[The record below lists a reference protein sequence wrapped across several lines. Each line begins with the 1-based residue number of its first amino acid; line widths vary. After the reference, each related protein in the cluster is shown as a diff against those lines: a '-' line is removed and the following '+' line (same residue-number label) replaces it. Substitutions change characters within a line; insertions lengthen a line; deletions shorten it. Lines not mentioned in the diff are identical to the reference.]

1 MELVLSS
8 AHKGS
13 SDLQQMELPFTR
25 VELDKT
31 LTLAPNP
38 KWVNGYWLT
47 QANTSS
53 EVVEFMADQFR
64 RSRFCS
70 DKRFRKSTYLPIIS
84 TILANLL
91 NADNHRLQ
99 IIYSRN
105 DTSGNRPWI
114 NVWDFLSHLNFISTV
129 IAGKN
134 KRGVQSWCVALPEL
148 VELLNPDTSRIIFDR
163 HQPSIEVRDKDKNVL
178 PVSKNRATMVKYN
191 RLEKDTRTFND
202 YWERHVVTLDGKNV
216 VPIVKRIFNDT
227 LERGGRFYG
236 GFQKLP
242 SKDRARLII
251 DDLGTCEI
259 DYSSIHLAILY
270 AWVGVQIKYKLAYTL
285 KGYDWPTDMTEDE
298 CRKIIKMITLRA
310 LNIKNLSDLK
320 TAITTSANPKNVIKY
335 KAYKDKRAIHDF
347 QRSKGLASKAPFKAK
362 WIDTFIEGIPSS
374 TIANDLVGAFLEKH
388 SAIKDYIGSPK
399 IGVRLQAVDSEI
411 MALVLHKLRLENI
424 PALPIHDSV
433 RIPKIHRLK
442 ARSVMMECF
451 KEITGFNGEIRDV
464 KPQVNSPLLEQK

>member
-1 MELVLSS
+1 VELVLSS

-13 SDLQQMELPFTR
+13 SGLQQMELPFTR

-38 KWVNGYWLT
+38 KLVNGYWLT
-47 QANTSS
+47 QTNTSS

-105 DTSGNRPWI
+105 DHSGNRPWI
-114 NVWDFLSHLNFISTV
+114 NVWEFLSDLNFISTV

-134 KRGVQSWCVALPEL
+134 KTGVQSWCVALPEL
-148 VELLNPDTSRIIFDR
+148 VELLNPNTSRIIFDR

-178 PVSKNRATMVKYN
+178 PVSKNRKALLKYN
-191 RLEKDTRTFND
+191 RYDKGVRAFNE
-202 YWERHVVTLDGKNV
+202 YWEYHVVTLDGKNV
-216 VPIVKRIFNDT
+216 VPIVKRVFNGT
-227 LERGGRFYG
+227 LDMGGRFYG
-236 GFQKLP
+236 GFQQLP
-242 SKDRARLII
+242 SKDRSRLII
-251 DDLGTCEI
+251 DDLKTCEI
-259 DYSSIHLAILY
+259 DYSAIHLAILY
-270 AWVGVQIKYKLAYTL
+270 AWAGHQVQYGTVYEM
-285 KGYDWPTDMTEDE
+285 GDYDRDTV
-298 CRKIIKMITLRA
+298 KAITLRA
-310 LNIKNLSDLK
+310 LNISDLSDLK
-320 TAITTSANPKNVIKY
+320 KAITISANPKNVVKY
-335 KAYKDKRAIHDF
+335 NAYKNKRAIHDF
-347 QRSKGLASKAPFKAK
+347 QRSKGLASTAPFKAK

-374 TIANDLVGAFLEKH
+374 TIANDLVDAFLEKH

-399 IGVRLQAVDSEI
+399 VGVRLQAVDSEI
-411 MALVLHKLRLENI
+411 MALVLDTLRLENI

-433 RIPKIHRLK
+433 RIQKIHRLK
-442 ARSVMMECF
+442 ARSVMVESF
-451 KEITGFNGEIRDV
+451 NEITGFKAQIRDV
-464 KPQVNSPLLEQK
+464 